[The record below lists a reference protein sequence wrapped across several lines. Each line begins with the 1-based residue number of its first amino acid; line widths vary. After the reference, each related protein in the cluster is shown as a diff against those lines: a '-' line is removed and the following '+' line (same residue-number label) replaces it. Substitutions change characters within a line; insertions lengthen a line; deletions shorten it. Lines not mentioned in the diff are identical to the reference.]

1 MKRVQLEL
9 NLPDDLAKYAESAG
23 LLTPEALEELIQE
36 EVRRRAWDH
45 LMSIADR
52 SAALGLTPMTEE
64 EVQAEIDAVRAEKRR
79 RRESRD

>member
-9 NLPDDLAKYAESAG
+9 NLSDDLAKNAESAG
-23 LLTPEALEELIQE
+23 LLTPEAIEELIQK

-45 LMSIADR
+45 LMSIAPR
-52 SAALGLTPMTEE
+52 LENAGVTPITEE

-79 RRESRD
+79 RAASGT